1 MSMATMAAG
10 SSSCEQM
17 SYCAGKEGEV
27 ECIAAAL
34 GSEAKYTVGSGFVEL
49 AVMLPIDSTS
59 PVRKA
64 LSSSSVM
71 KAWDGTKDVPWPSWT
86 FRMTLMIFSTCYI
99 VSSIVYVLAMIP
111 HTHSV
116 MIDGDMPSGG
126 RAQTMSGRITI
137 CSFSVRY
144 GRLLY

>member
-1 MSMATMAAG
+1 LQQSSTSLPRWRVCPSGTTMPSRIYGVFSLVELPLSMATMAAG
-10 SSSCEQM
+10 SSSCEHM

-71 KAWDGTKDVPWPSWT
+71 KAWDGTEDVPWPSMT
-86 FRMTLMIFSTCYI
+86 FGMTLMIFSTCCRVSPI
-99 VSSIVYVLAMIP
+99 V
-111 HTHSV
+111 
-116 MIDGDMPSGG
+116 
-126 RAQTMSGRITI
+126 
-137 CSFSVRY
+137 
-144 GRLLY
+144 